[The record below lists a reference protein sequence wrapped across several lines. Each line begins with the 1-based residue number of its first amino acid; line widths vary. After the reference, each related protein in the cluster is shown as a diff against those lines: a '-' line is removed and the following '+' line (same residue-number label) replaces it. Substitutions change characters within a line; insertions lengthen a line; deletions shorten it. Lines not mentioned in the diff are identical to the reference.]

1 MKKAVLLA
9 FCILMLCSSLLIG
22 IATAGEPGYTLIEAY
37 QTNAVTV
44 DGKWTSG
51 TEWSDAYI
59 LPMVGTTL
67 GANGIW
73 AYKMVMGESAYFMS
87 FLIESPDNTN
97 DAGDLWT
104 ICIDGSND
112 GGSAPNSNDVKIE
125 IAGHTTLRMYAGNG
139 TGWSLMANKAVT
151 WKDSLATSTYN
162 SANHYILEV
171 QADKGA
177 LGEWGANPPPHA
189 LYVSMYDASN
199 AGAGTVA
206 WPPTSA
212 NSPGRWGVITTYGE
226 AVPEGLTIA
235 FVAVLST
242 IAVIGAFALRR
253 SKTSTYFFRSR

>member
-1 MKKAVLLA
+1 MKKTVFVE
-9 FCILMLCSSLLIG
+9 FCILILCSSFLVG
-22 IATAGEPGYTLIEAY
+22 IATAGEPGYTLMEAY
-37 QTNAVTV
+37 QTNAVTL

-59 LPMVGTTL
+59 LPMVSTTL
-67 GANGIW
+67 GPNGIW
-73 AYKMVMGESAYFMS
+73 AYKMVMGDTYLMS
-87 FLIESPDNTN
+87 FLMESPDNTN
-97 DAGDLWT
+97 DASDLWT

-112 GGSAPNSNDVKIE
+112 GGSAPKSDDTKIE
-125 IAGHTTLRMYAGNG
+125 IVGHTTLRMYAGNG

-162 SANHYILEV
+162 SANHYVLEV

-177 LGEWGANPPPHA
+177 LGAWGANPPPHA
-189 LYVSMYDASN
+189 VFVSMYDASN
-199 AGAGTVA
+199 ASRGTVA

-212 NSPGRWGVITTYGE
+212 NSPGRWGVIATYDT
-226 AVPEGLTIA
+226 AVPEGFTIA

-242 IAVIGAFALRR
+242 IAVIGALALRR